1 MFSGLDDDAPKESDA
16 GQFIP
21 KEELEEWWKQM
32 QKDLPQVFTPGES
45 CPRQV
50 SKGTRLRA
58 YFDGDKSKGM
68 DAVVLGSKFKAQ
80 IPEGKYPMYVVRY
93 PPQSRELS
101 YIHLTSV
108 GEEDGWEVV
117 K

>member
-1 MFSGLDDDAPKESDA
+1 MFSELADDTPKASDI
-16 GQFIP
+16 GVFIAQP
-21 KEELEEWWKQM
+21 ELEEWWEKM

-45 CPRQV
+45 CPQQV
-50 SKGTRLRA
+50 SRGTKLRA
-58 YFDGDKSKGM
+58 YFDGDKSKPM
-68 DAVVLGSKFKAQ
+68 DAVVLGSKFKLEFAD
-80 IPEGKYPMYVVRY
+80 GKYPMYVVRY

-101 YIHLTSV
+101 YIHLTTV